1 VVTSH
6 LDGVNARAYSDGL
19 SPAHICMWVGR
30 VHDETS
36 LTVSFPDN
44 PIARESV
51 TRYVEAMKEVYAGV
65 AEGREVVVTSMR
77 ETA

>member
-1 VVTSH
+1 
-6 LDGVNARAYSDGL
+6 
-19 SPAHICMWVGR
+19 MWVGR
-30 VHDETS
+30 VHDEVS
-36 LTVSFPDN
+36 LTVFFPDN

-51 TRYVEAMKEVYAGV
+51 TRYVEAMQEVYAGV

>member
-1 VVTSH
+1 
-6 LDGVNARAYSDGL
+6 
-19 SPAHICMWVGR
+19 MWVGR

-51 TRYVEAMKEVYAGV
+51 NRYVEAMKEVYAGV